1 MIMEDFNDLFDEE
14 VVEQTTENIITNEND
29 ENSIDSFFEED
40 EKLDKTDSSILDEF
54 LKLKGIQEGKI
65 TIIDEDNTE
74 QEVDFSSLSREEQLD
89 ILNSSDNEISNDL
102 EDTEIELLNHLR
114 TNNLSVKDFLDN
126 YKQSIIEEINK
137 EQVPNYEID
146 AYDDQELFLLDLQQK
161 YDLTEEEL
169 AQQLEKELQDE
180 NIFKKK
186 VDILRKEYKE
196 LEDQYKQNQ
205 QKEFEEKQEQEYNE
219 FSEKMVNVAIETPE
233 FYGIEL
239 DDDEKN
245 EVLSF
250 LLDLDNNGNSN
261 FYKSLNDPKKLYEA
275 AWFLRYGKESFDALK
290 NAYES
295 EINKYKTQDDKKKPI
310 VYNSVNDKSKNKS
323 NSIYDLNF

>member
-14 VVEQTTENIITNEND
+14 VVEQTTESIITNEND

-40 EKLDKTDSSILDEF
+40 EKSDKTDSSILDEF